1 MYISLVIQRLFAIL
15 LDEERSL
22 IRIDGF
28 HADIAEVDIAG
39 MVHPEAFGRQDAP
52 HRGFGISLFFLILD
66 GIVDGSKILNRHS
79 TLVTER
85 DIREPH
91 ILYRM
96 PRQAC
101 DGTPH

>member
-52 HRGFGISLFFLILD
+52 HGLAG
-66 GIVDGSKILNRHS
+66 
-79 TLVTER
+79 
-85 DIREPH
+85 
-91 ILYRM
+91 RM
-96 PRQAC
+96 PHMVAS
-101 DGTPH
+101 GYS